1 MRSKLF
7 LSCALSLFGCS
18 LGLAQA
24 PFSES
29 EVRLMNENTATEIN
43 ATADELARVSAEIDA
58 TLQSGNTS
66 ESVTERDAIQAD
78 PVQSNNMVT
87 VVRGNTL
94 SGLAKKILGDAGR
107 WRDLVEWNLDRY
119 PSLLKNPDLILVGWQ
134 LRMAPKAKTPGSV
147 STVSVN
153 ETSDVNDQTTSA
165 GSPTLDSPETLE
177 PNDAGENDNVSAA
190 QPVVNS
196 GIFAANT
203 DGPAITADSRVL
215 HIGDSHTCGVYG
227 KAMDSLMRDTG
238 AKVRTYGVSG
248 SSPSWW
254 LQGTTGKS
262 GYFARDEHGNI
273 DQPADWRTP
282 RTTPNLNSI
291 INEYK
296 PSVIMFSL
304 GANLVGASPE
314 AIRKQVETVC
324 EIAKKAGCKVIWVG
338 PPNSRPGVRDPE
350 ARERLFKNL
359 REVAERYGTF
369 VDSRTYTKY
378 PETGGDGVHY
388 WGAEGSAVARGWA
401 GKVFDNIQAK
411 PVR

>member
-7 LSCALSLFGCS
+7 LGCALSLFGCS
-18 LGLAQA
+18 LGLAQT
-24 PFSES
+24 PFRES
-29 EVRLMNENTATEIN
+29 EVRLMNENTSTEIN
-43 ATADELARVSAEIDA
+43 ATAEELARVSAEIDA
-58 TLQSGNTS
+58 TLESGNSS
-66 ESVTERDAIQAD
+66 EPLTEGESGPADA
-78 PVQSNNMVT
+78 VQNNDLVT

-94 SGLAKKILGDAGR
+94 SGLAKKLLGDAGR

-134 LRMAPKAKTPGSV
+134 LRMAPKAKKPESASSGGADGT
-147 STVSVN
+147 STVN
-153 ETSDVNDQTTSA
+153 NPTTSA
-165 GSPTLDSPETLE
+165 ASPTPQS
-177 PNDAGENDNVSAA
+177 
-190 QPVVNS
+190 QVNS
-196 GIFAANT
+196 GTNNDRGNGNAIAASPISNPVNSSSQT
-203 DGPAITADSRVL
+203 GGPAITADSRVL
-215 HIGDSHTCGVYG
+215 HIGDSHTCGIYG

-254 LQGTTGKS
+254 LNGTTGKS

-314 AIRKQVETVC
+314 AIRQQVATVC
-324 EIAKKAGCKVIWVG
+324 EIAKKAGCKIIWVG

-350 ARERLFKNL
+350 ARERLFQNL
-359 REVAERYGTF
+359 RGVAEQYGTF

-388 WGAEGSAVARGWA
+388 WGTEGSAVARDWA
-401 GKVFDNIQAK
+401 GKVFDKIQAK